1 MRRRD
6 FLLVA
11 PAMMAAR
18 AVRAQQKAIPVIGWL
33 GISSPGPSASS
44 IAAFR
49 QGLSDI
55 GYVDG
60 QNVEIEF
67 RWAEGRYDR
76 FPALDADLVDRN
88 VYVITAVTAA
98 AALAAKHATST
109 IPIVF
114 LAGDPVEYGLVP
126 SLARPGG
133 NLTGVNNM
141 VKRVGAQAA

>member
-76 FPALDADLVDRN
+76 LPALAADLVDRN